1 MSRTAGRFGRAER
14 AGEGPAQEPGSL
26 SLLRRR
32 AAAIWRLDRRP
43 SGPGETPDISTDPY
57 RQSSLDP
64 PTWRGRLHG
73 AMVLPA
79 VAGGAWLAAVT
90 PGAGARTVVALYA
103 ASVVAMFAV
112 SAAFH
117 LRRWD
122 DRGWLRMRR
131 WDHTA
136 IFVLIAGSYGAIM
149 GLGVPGWPRTWLVGA
164 AVALCGAGTAVRWL
178 RLHPRYRL
186 MTALFLATGGV
197 SLVAFWQ
204 ILRGLGALGTA
215 ILLVGCAVYGGGALA
230 LGLRRPNPW
239 PGRFEYHEVWH
250 LNVVVA
256 VGCQYWVV
264 ACVVVPSL

>member
-1 MSRTAGRFGRAER
+1 MWRRDTRFGHGVS
-14 AGEGPAQEPGSL
+14 AGEPPDREPGAAA
-26 SLLRRR
+26 LLWRR
-32 AAAIWRLDRRP
+32 AASIWGLDRRP
-43 SGPGETPDISTDPY
+43 AGPGGVPDISGDPY

-73 AMVLPA
+73 AMVPPA
-79 VAGGAWLAAVT
+79 VAAGAWLVATT
-90 PGAGARTVVALYA
+90 PGAGARATVALYA
-103 ASVVAMFAV
+103 TSVVAMFAT

-149 GLGVPGWPRTWLVGA
+149 GLGVPGWPRTWLVGV
-164 AVALCGAGTAVRWL
+164 AVALCAAGIAVRWL
-178 RLHPRYRL
+178 ILHPPFRL
-186 MTALFLATGGV
+186 MTGLFLATGGV
-197 SLVAFWQ
+197 SLIAIRQ
-204 ILRGLGALGTA
+204 ILRGLGVAGTSVV
-215 ILLVGCAVYGGGALA
+215 LVGCAVYAVGAMS

-239 PGRFEYHEVWH
+239 PGRFGYHEVWH
-250 LNVVVA
+250 LNVAVA

>member
-1 MSRTAGRFGRAER
+1 MSRPAARFGRAESVGEEPDR
-14 AGEGPAQEPGSL
+14 APGSL

-43 SGPGETPDISTDPY
+43 WGPGGTPDISTDPY
-57 RQSSLDP
+57 RQSALDP
-64 PTWRGRLHG
+64 PAWRGRLHG

-79 VAGGAWLAAVT
+79 VAGGAWLVAVT

-103 ASVVAMFAV
+103 TGVVAMFAV

-122 DRGWLRMRR
+122 DEGWLRMRR

-136 IFVLIAGSYGAIM
+136 IFALIAGSYGAIM

-164 AVALCGAGTAVRWL
+164 AVALCAAGIAVRWL
-178 RLHPRYRL
+178 LLHPPFRL

-197 SLVAFWQ
+197 SLVAISQ

-215 ILLVGCAVYGGGALA
+215 IVLAGCAVYGAGALA

-264 ACVVVPSL
+264 AGVVVPSL

>member
-1 MSRTAGRFGRAER
+1 MSRRAARFRHGLD
-14 AGEGPAQEPGSL
+14 AGEGPDEASGSL
-26 SLLRRR
+26 SLLWRR
-32 AAAIWRLDRRP
+32 AAAIWRLDRRL
-43 SGPGETPDISTDPY
+43 SGPGEIPDISEDPY
-57 RQSSLDP
+57 RLSSLDP
-64 PTWRGRLHG
+64 PTWRGRLHA

-79 VAGGAWLAAVT
+79 VAGGAWLVAVT
-90 PGAGARTVVALYA
+90 PGAGNRAVVALYA
-103 ASVVAMFAV
+103 TSVVATFAV

-122 DRGWLRMRR
+122 DVGWLRMRR

-149 GLGVPGWPRTWLVGA
+149 GLGVPGWPRTWLVAA
-164 AVALCGAGTAVRWL
+164 AVALCAAGIAVRWL
-178 RLHPRYRL
+178 LLHPPYRL

-197 SLVAFWQ
+197 SLVAILQ

-215 ILLVGCAVYGGGALA
+215 VVLVGCAVYGAGALA

-256 VGCQYWVV
+256 VGCQYWAV
-264 ACVVVPSL
+264 AGVVVPSL